1 MANLEKLNK
10 VLSNQK
16 STWLEEVKWREENEE
31 WLSQSFDIAVLVLH
45 TLKEKGMTQ
54 KDLAEKLN
62 VSPQFINKV
71 LRGQEN
77 LSLETIGKLSRAL
90 GIKLIEVV
98 DSEPVK
104 SEPVKDVKY
113 DYEQAYQIS
122 QLYRKEVFTEAFAK
136 GCIGLVAVQEYMKEQ
151 TLEYKMPA

>member
-1 MANLEKLNK
+1 MANLQKLNK

-16 STWLEEVKWREENEE
+16 STWQEEATWREENEE

-45 TLKEKGMTQ
+45 TLKEKSMTQ

-77 LSLETIGKLSRAL
+77 LSLETICKLSRAL
-90 GIKLIEVV
+90 GIKLIKVV
-98 DSEPVK
+98 DSAPVK
-104 SEPVKDVKY
+104 NIKY

-122 QLYRKEVFTEAFAK
+122 ELYRKEVFSEASTK

>member
-10 VLSNQK
+10 ILSNQK
-16 STWLEEVKWREENEE
+16 STWQEEAKWREENEE
-31 WLSQSFDIAVLVLH
+31 WLSQSFNIAVLVLH

-71 LRGQEN
+71 LKGQEN

-98 DSEPVK
+98 DSHTAT
-104 SEPVKDVKY
+104 DIKY

-122 QLYRKEVFTEAFAK
+122 ELYRKEMFTKASAK
-136 GCIGLVAVQEYMKEQ
+136 GCYGLVDVQQYVKEQ
-151 TLEYKMPA
+151 TLEYKIPA